1 MSAGVRLVLDTNT
14 IVSAL
19 LWRGTPHELIA
30 AARTRPVA
38 LFTSSVLLAE
48 LEDILTR
55 RKLMRPVAASGLTP
69 DQLMQR
75 YLRLATVIHPTPIPP
90 TVLTDPDDDHVLA
103 CALAAKADYI
113 VSGDRDL
120 LTLKSFR
127 NIPIVTAAEAVRIVT
142 TS

>member
-1 MSAGVRLVLDTNT
+1 MSAGVRLVLDTNI

-30 AARTRPVA
+30 AARTRPVT
-38 LFTSSVLLAE
+38 LFTSPILLAE
-48 LEDILTR
+48 LDDILAC

-69 DQLMQR
+69 DQLRQR
-75 YLRLATVIHPTPIPP
+75 YLRLAMVIHPAPIPP
-90 TVLTDPDDDHVLA
+90 TVLADPDDDHVLA

-120 LTLKSFR
+120 LTLKTFR
-127 NIPIVTAAEAVRIVT
+127 ELPIVTAAEAVRIVT